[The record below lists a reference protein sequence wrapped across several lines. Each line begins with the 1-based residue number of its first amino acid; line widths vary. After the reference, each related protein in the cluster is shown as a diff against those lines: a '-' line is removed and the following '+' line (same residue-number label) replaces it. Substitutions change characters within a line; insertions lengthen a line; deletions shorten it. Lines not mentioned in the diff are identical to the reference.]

1 MTPRIFRAWTIAA
14 CIILALAG
22 LAGCGGRRA
31 DTVKAQA
38 ELDVVT
44 VRTGSSSAFQ
54 PLATT
59 ATTDLRVGDQLNVN
73 ASGRAVLRF
82 GDAVS
87 LEVFR
92 DGDLALKSVPAR
104 DSDPIVTVL
113 LTFGALFG
121 RVDPAGATSRVTVQ
135 TDLLE
140 VVSTGT
146 EFLVVREP
154 GSGRD
159 WVVTFKDSVR
169 VHSWQ
174 EPNVIWTV
182 QAGQTAWAEATGP
195 AHEPVTLAPARVVQ
209 IMAWYREARAG
220 REAPD
225 VQDVLF
231 PDGLPDGAG
240 SGAPECN
247 FTLNL
252 QDAKT
257 SDWSKFRLFAPT
269 GEGYVAFTVGEGEYA
284 GAYCGSNVPL
294 PALYGA
300 TLRMDFSSLKCQVR
314 QVSIVS
320 FNPDPATSPGKDN
333 PVQLAAYGLDG
344 SQAARGSEFDTD
356 NPAMKRLFSVRA
368 RPPLA
373 AAALTGRGLCIPCVS
388 FGPLDSAPYD
398 CTATLR

>member
-1 MTPRIFRAWTIAA
+1 MALRIFRACTLAA
-14 CIILALAG
+14 CTMLALTG

-38 ELDVVT
+38 ELDAVT

-54 PLATT
+54 PLASN
-59 ATTDLRVGDQLNVN
+59 ATTDLRAGDQLDVS

-92 DGDLALKSVPAR
+92 DGDLTLKSVPVR
-104 DSDPIVTVL
+104 DSDPVVTVL

-146 EFLVVREP
+146 EFLVVREA
-154 GSGRD
+154 GTGRD

-182 QAGQTAWAEATGP
+182 QAGQTSWAEATGP
-195 AHEPVTLAPARVVQ
+195 AHEPVALPPARVAQ

-220 REAPD
+220 REAPN
-225 VQDVLF
+225 VQEIIF
-231 PDGLPDGAG
+231 PDGMPDGAG
-240 SGAPECN
+240 STAPECN
-247 FTLNL
+247 FVLNL

-257 SDWSKFRLFAPT
+257 TDWSKFRLFAPT
-269 GEGYVAFTVGEGEYA
+269 GEGYVAFTLGEGEFA

-300 TLRMDFSSLKCQVR
+300 TLRMEFSSLKCQVR
-314 QVSIVS
+314 HVSIVS
-320 FNPDPATSPGKDN
+320 INPDAATSSGDN
-333 PVQLAAYGLDG
+333 PVQLTAYGLDG
-344 SQAARGSEFDTD
+344 SLTARGSEFDTD
-356 NPAMKRLFSVRA
+356 NPAIKRLFSVRA
-368 RPPLA
+368 RAPVA

-398 CTATLR
+398 CTGALR